1 MSCEYVEALY
11 RVSSNLV
18 KELANVNVV
27 ISEPEELKSKL
38 SSRHLS
44 PTGKTKLTNSNV
56 LQNLESKLSHL
67 EESQCQDLKKLL
79 QEYQDLF
86 SDAFSK
92 TDHIYYDVEVSD
104 ASPVKQYLYR
114 LNPKPLMQLLSK
126 KVKFFL

>member
-1 MSCEYVEALY
+1 MSSEYVEALY

-27 ISEPEELKSKL
+27 ISEPKELKSKL

-56 LQNLESKLSHL
+56 LQNLESKLSRL

-86 SDAFSK
+86 SDAFPK

-104 ASPVKQYLYR
+104 ASPVEQYLYR

-126 KVKFFL
+126 KVKCFL

>member
-11 RVSSNLV
+11 RVRSNLV

-27 ISEPEELKSKL
+27 ISEPKELKSKL

-44 PTGKTKLTNSNV
+44 HTGKTKLTNSNV
-56 LQNLESKLSHL
+56 LQNLESKPSHL